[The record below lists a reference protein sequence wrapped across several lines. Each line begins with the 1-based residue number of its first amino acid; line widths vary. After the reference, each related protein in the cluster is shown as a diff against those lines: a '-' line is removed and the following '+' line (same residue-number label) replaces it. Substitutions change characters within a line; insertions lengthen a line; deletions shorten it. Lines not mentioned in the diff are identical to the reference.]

1 MSLDQPTQTVISFGP
16 FEANL
21 QTQELKRQG
30 VRLRLPRQSFQ
41 ILAMLLQRPGQL
53 IPREELQQA
62 LWPSDTFVD
71 FEKGINAAINRLRE
85 ALGDSAETP
94 RYIETLPRRG
104 YRFIAPVENR
114 GAEVGQS
121 GRSIA
126 LSGNAGWMVH
136 FASTKRLALLFSF
149 VGLFAL
155 APIILRLN
163 LRSPQPRVID
173 WVQIT
178 KDGLLK
184 GGGRLLSDGTRLY
197 FEELLPEG
205 DALMQVSTQGGET
218 ARIPLALEWLA
229 LDDISPTRSELL
241 ISGGSTFQVSN
252 TEIPLWIMPLPAGPP
267 HRVGDILA
275 HDACWAPD
283 GLHLAYLNDKDLF
296 VAKPD
301 GSEVRKL
308 TTTDGFTTSIRFS
321 PDGTRLRFAVSHSTD
336 TSVEDMDIMEIGAD
350 GSGLHR
356 LPIHGWN
363 GTWSANG
370 EYYFYFTSRDIR
382 VLPERRSVFGEVEL
396 GTSMQVTPGPMEFS
410 GLAPTAD
417 GTQLF
422 VAGAQRKGQLLHYD
436 SKSNQ
441 FVPFLGA
448 ISASE
453 LEVSP
458 DGQWIAYITYPEFN
472 LWRSKLDGSDRLQL
486 TFAPLIASEPHWS
499 PDGKQILFTDVP
511 SKIFVV
517 PAEGGTPRQ
526 LMPGDHPNIIGA
538 GTWLPDGNSIV
549 FVRLMGCPTDDFTC
563 YKEKGEAIY
572 LLNLKTQEVSKLP
585 GSDNMF
591 ASRVSRDGRYVT
603 AFTTDEKKLMLYDFQ
618 TERWAELTQGK
629 GGDAM
634 VWSHD
639 SRFVYLNI
647 KHGPPSE
654 VLRISIPDGK
664 IERVLDLRDET
675 KTLGVWDGW
684 TGLLP
689 DDSLLLTFDK
699 STSDIHRLDIQFR

>member
-104 YRFIAPVENR
+104 YRFIAPVENP

-121 GRSIA
+121 GRSMA

-136 FASTKRLALLFSF
+136 FAPTKRLALLFSF
-149 VGLFAL
+149 VGLLAL
-155 APIILRLN
+155 APIVLRLN
-163 LRSPQPRVID
+163 LQSPQPRVTD

-178 KDGLLK
+178 KDGLFK
-184 GGGRLLSDGTRLY
+184 GDVNGRLLSDGTRLY
-197 FEELLPEG
+197 FVELLPEG
-205 DALMQVSTQGGET
+205 DALMQVSIHGGET
-218 ARIPLALEWLA
+218 ARIPLALEWPVLY
-229 LDDISPTRSELL
+229 DISPTSSELL
-241 ISGGSTFQVSN
+241 MGTFKAMDP
-252 TEIPLWIMPLPAGPP
+252 EWPLWVMPLPAGPP

-308 TTTDGFTTSIRFS
+308 ATTDGFTSSLRFS

-336 TSVEDMDIMEIGAD
+336 TTVEDSDTIMEIGAD
-350 GSGLHR
+350 GSGVHR
-356 LPIHGWN
+356 LPIHGDN
-363 GTWSANG
+363 GTWSASG
-370 EYYFYFTSRDIR
+370 KYYFYATPRGIW
-382 VLPERRSVFGEVEL
+382 VLPERRSIFGEVEL
-396 GTSMQVTPGPMEFS
+396 GTSVQLTPRPMALY
-410 GLAPTAD
+410 GLAPSAD

-422 VAGAQRKGQLLHYD
+422 VAGAQGKGQLLHYD

-441 FVPFLGA
+441 FVPFLGG
-448 ISASE
+448 ISAWDT
-453 LEVSP
+453 EVSP
-458 DGQWIAYITYPEFN
+458 DGQWIAYLTFPDYN

-486 TFAPLIASEPHWS
+486 TFAPLIALEPHWS
-499 PDGKQILFTDVP
+499 PDGKQILFAGGL

-526 LMPGDHPNIIGA
+526 LMPADHPNIIGA

-549 FVRLMGCPTDDFTC
+549 FVRVMGCPTDDSTC
-563 YKEKGEAIY
+563 YREKEAIY
-572 LLNLKTQEVSKLP
+572 VLNLKTQEVSKLP
-585 GSDNMF
+585 GSDKMF
-591 ASRVSRDGRYVT
+591 ASRVSWDGRYVA
-603 AFTTDEKKLMLYDFQ
+603 AFTNDEEKLMLYDFQ
-618 TERWAELTQGK
+618 TERWTELAQGK

-647 KHGPPSE
+647 KHGSPPSE
-654 VLRISIPDGK
+654 VFRISIPDGK
-664 IERVLDLRDET
+664 IERVLDLKDKT
-675 KTLGVWDGW
+675 MTLGVWDGW